1 MRSTAHDLRRHAGG
15 STGASPATLLLAA
28 GARSVEITLRR
39 ALQAEG
45 HVVVTAPQ
53 LDAVLPALRAE
64 HFDLVIIDAQRSPEA
79 SYDLCAAIKDRTE
92 LGYVP
97 VVILAETDAG
107 WMDDAPDLQ
116 PDALL
121 LTPVDLR
128 ELHHTT
134 RTLLRLKRQFTRLLP
149 SASASRA
156 HEIDVLRADIIRN
169 VSHELSTPLLQ
180 VKTAIAML
188 LDPANLPARSGAL
201 DTMAREAAARLE
213 EVVDNIQQ
221 LAQAHAISLAPF
233 IAADALSGALR
244 HLERSWTWQHQVG
257 RIEVH
262 NSAREAIVLGDRSA
276 TARLLQLLLENALK
290 FSPPDT
296 PVYLSASL
304 LDTGRVWFGVEDSGI
319 GIPPEEQEQIFEVF
333 YQVDRSSRRR
343 YQGAGTGLALAML
356 LAGGMETAIEVD
368 SAPGEGSTFSF
379 TLPLVE
385 ML

>member
-1 MRSTAHDLRRHAGG
+1 MRSTTHDLRQRAGG
-15 STGASPATLLLAA
+15 STGASPATLLLVA
-28 GARSVEITLRR
+28 GTRSVETTLRR
-39 ALQAEG
+39 ALHAEG
-45 HVVVTAPQ
+45 HAVVTAPHLAAALQ
-53 LDAVLPALRAE
+53 MLRAE
-64 HFDLVIIDAQRSPEA
+64 RFDLVIIDAQRRPDKG
-79 SYDLCAAIKDRTE
+79 YDLCAAIKNRTE

-97 VVILAETDAG
+97 VMLLAETDAG
-107 WMDDAPDLQ
+107 WIDDAPDLQ

-128 ELHHTT
+128 ELHTTT
-134 RTLLRLKRQFTRLLP
+134 RYLLRLKRQFTRLLP
-149 SASASRA
+149 SASANRA
-156 HEIDVLRADIIRN
+156 REIDVLRADIIRN

-188 LDPANLPARSGAL
+188 LDPANQPARSSAL

-233 IAADALSGALR
+233 IVADALSGAVK
-244 HLERSWTWQHQVG
+244 HLERSWTWQHQVE

-262 NSAREAIVLGDRSA
+262 NSASDAIVLGDRTA

-290 FSPPDT
+290 FSPPDA
-296 PVYLSASL
+296 PVYLIASP
-304 LDTGRVWFGVEDSGI
+304 LDAGRVWFAVEDSGI
-319 GIPPEEQEQIFEVF
+319 GIPPEEQDQIFEVF

-356 LAGGMETAIEVD
+356 LADGMRTAIEVD

-379 TLPLVE
+379 ALPLVE
-385 ML
+385 TA